1 MHHFTLYKSPNV
13 CYNKLRKAVEIMY
26 EAAQMLNIGMVLFFI
41 TTFVS
46 VFFLIFIHR
55 NEIIKKQ
62 ETRIKLGKIFSVTPL
77 SLNLGLL
84 IGFLCILI
92 LQFIVSTDYI
102 IVALFAILYGSGFS
116 AVMGGPVALFGLYF
130 SSGYIKAA
138 ENTGKK
144 YIVFSIISMVMSLLF
159 LVLYLIVL
167 FPLWKQYYGL

>member
-1 MHHFTLYKSPNV
+1 
-13 CYNKLRKAVEIMY
+13 MY
-26 EAAQMLNIGMVLFFI
+26 EAAKMLNIGMI
-41 TTFVS
+41 M
-46 VFFLIFIHR
+46 FFLAIFFSVVWLILMRR
-55 NEIIKKQ
+55 NKMIPKQ
-62 ETRIKLGKIFSVTPL
+62 ETRMKLGKILSVTPFA
-77 SLNLGLL
+77 LNLGLL

-92 LQFIVSTDYI
+92 LQFVVSTDYI

-159 LVLYLIVL
+159 LLLYLIVL